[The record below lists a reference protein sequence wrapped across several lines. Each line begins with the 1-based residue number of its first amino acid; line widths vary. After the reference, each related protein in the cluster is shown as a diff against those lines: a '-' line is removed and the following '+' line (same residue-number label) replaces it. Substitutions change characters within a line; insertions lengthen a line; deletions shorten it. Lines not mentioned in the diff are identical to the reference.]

1 MKPFDNDTDLDRFVT
16 AQAAVYP
23 QALAEL
29 AAGRKTSH
37 WMWFVLPQLRGLGQS
52 AMAHRYGLASLD
64 EARAY
69 GRHPVLGA
77 RLRECCEALLAV
89 QGRTA
94 REIMGSPDDRKLCSC
109 LTLFEVADP
118 GERIFAELL
127 EKYFGGQRDVRT
139 LTMVAGER

>member
-1 MKPFDNDTDLDRFVT
+1 MTVTPQDDELDRFVQ

-37 WMWFVLPQLRGLGQS
+37 WMWFVLPQLRGLGQT

-69 GRHPVLGA
+69 WQHPVLGA

-94 REIMGSPDDRKLCSC
+94 REIMESPDERKLCSC
-109 LTLFEVADP
+109 LTLFERVDADT
-118 GERIFAELL
+118 GIFATLL
-127 EKYFGGQRDVRT
+127 EKYFGGRRDELT
-139 LTMVAGER
+139 LGLIAGER

>member
-1 MKPFDNDTDLDRFVT
+1 MTVTPQDDDLDRFVQ

-37 WMWFVLPQLRGLGQS
+37 WMWFVLPQLRGLGHS

-69 GRHPVLGA
+69 WQHPVLGA

-94 REIMGSPDDRKLCSC
+94 REIMGSPDDFKLCSC
-109 LTLFEVADP
+109 LTLFEVVDS
-118 GERIFAELL
+118 GEVIFAELQ
-127 EKYFGGQRDVRT
+127 EKYFGGRRDEQT
-139 LTMVAGER
+139 LGLIAGED

>member
-1 MKPFDNDTDLDRFVT
+1 MTVTPQDDDLDRFVQ

-37 WMWFVLPQLRGLGQS
+37 WMWFVLPQLRGLGHS

-69 GRHPVLGA
+69 WQHPVLGA

-109 LTLFEVADP
+109 LTVFERVDLDE
-118 GERIFAELL
+118 GMFAELL
-127 EKYFGGQRDVRT
+127 EKYFGGCRDERT
-139 LTMVAGER
+139 VGLIAGGR

>member
-1 MKPFDNDTDLDRFVT
+1 MTVTPQDDDLDRFVQ

-23 QALAEL
+23 QAQAEL
-29 AAGRKTSH
+29 AAGHKTSH

-52 AMAHRYGLASLD
+52 AMAQRYGLTSLD

-69 GRHPVLGA
+69 WQHPVLGA

-94 REIMGSPDDRKLCSC
+94 REIMGSPDDLKLCSC
-109 LTLFEVADP
+109 LTLFERVDA
-118 GERIFAELL
+118 GEGMFTQLL
-127 EKYFGGQRDVRT
+127 EKYFRGLRDERT
-139 LTMVAGER
+139 LAMVADGR